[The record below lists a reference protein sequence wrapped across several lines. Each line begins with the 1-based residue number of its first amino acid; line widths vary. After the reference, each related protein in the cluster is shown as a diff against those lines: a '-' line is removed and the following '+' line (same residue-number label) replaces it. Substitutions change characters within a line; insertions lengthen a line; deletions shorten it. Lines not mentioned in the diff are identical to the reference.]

1 MSRLKEKYNKTIIGD
16 LKKDLGLKN
25 DMEVPKVTKVI
36 INTGIGRFL
45 KENSLV
51 DAIEKDITAIAGQKA
66 VRTKAKK
73 SLAAFKIREGMD
85 VGVKVTLRGDKMYDF
100 IDRLISISFPR
111 TRDFKGLDP
120 KNIDT
125 NGNLNL
131 GLKEHIVFPE
141 INPENARGIFG
152 LQITVTTTAKEKDSA
167 EKLFRSM
174 GFPLKKKE
182 ENK

>member
-1 MSRLKEKYNKTIIGD
+1 MSRLKEKYNKEIISS
-16 LKKDLGLKN
+16 LKKDLGFKN
-25 DMEVPKVTKVI
+25 DFQTPRLTKVV

-45 KENSLV
+45 KESSLV

-85 VGVKVTLRGDKMYDF
+85 VGVKVTLRGGKMYDF

-120 KNIDT
+120 KNIDS

-131 GLKEHIVFPE
+131 GIREHIVFPE

-152 LQITVTTTAKEKDSA
+152 LQITVTTTAKDKESA
-167 EKLFRSM
+167 EKLFRSL
-174 GFPLKKKE
+174 GFPLKKT
-182 ENK
+182 